1 MKKVFALV
9 LSLALLLGIA
19 VPGTLAMDADP
30 TAESTAATTEATVP
44 ATTAET
50 TAATVETTAPAG
62 ETKSKTE
69 EGVSAAQAAGTAATT
84 AATEATTPAAT
95 EETKAPETPAHIET
109 CSDTCTTEGCK
120 CPCHL
125 YNKLMAAKS
134 IEEMDAIFEGTEEA
148 LLKALTEA
156 QWEKIDAHYCEIEP
170 APAPAVVIEVSD
182 PPVASEIVSVTKNFA
197 KVAPFV
203 GDAG

>member
-9 LSLALLLGIA
+9 LSLVLLLGIA

-30 TAESTAATTEATVP
+30 KAESTAATTEATVP

-69 EGVSAAQAAGTAATT
+69 DDVSAAQAADTAATT

-134 IEEMDAIFEGTEEA
+134 IEEMDAIFAATDDA
-148 LLKALTEA
+148 LLDALSDE
-156 QWEKIDAHYCEIEP
+156 QWEQIDAHFAEI
-170 APAPAVVIEVSD
+170 APAPIPALPTYD
-182 PPVASEIVSVTKNFA
+182 DAPVTSEIVYVTKNYDN
-197 KVAPFV
+197 VAPFV
-203 GDAG
+203 GDAD

>member
-30 TAESTAATTEATVP
+30 TAESTAAATEATVP

-69 EGVSAAQAAGTAATT
+69 DDVSAAQAADTAATT
-84 AATEATTPAAT
+84 AATEATTPATT

-134 IEEMDAIFEGTEEA
+134 IEEMDAIFAATEDS

-170 APAPAVVIEVSD
+170 APAPAIILEVSD
-182 PPVASEIVSVTKNFA
+182 PPVASEVYSETVNYDN
-197 KVAPFV
+197 VAPFV